1 MKLSDDNKFQLEQL
15 LKRIEDLEKRLKYL
29 ENLLIGDRKK

>member
-29 ENLLIGDRKK
+29 ENLLIGEGKK

>member
-1 MKLSDDNKFQLEQL
+1 MKISDDNKFQLEQL

-29 ENLLIGDRKK
+29 ENLLIGEGKK

>member
-1 MKLSDDNKFQLEQL
+1 MKIPDDNKFQLEQL

-29 ENLLIGDRKK
+29 ENLLIGEGKK

>member
-29 ENLLIGDRKK
+29 ENLLIGDGKK

>member
-1 MKLSDDNKFQLEQL
+1 VELDKKFQLEEL
-15 LKRIEDLEKRLKYL
+15 LKRLEDLEKRLKYL

>member
-1 MKLSDDNKFQLEQL
+1 MKLPDDNKFQLEQL

-29 ENLLIGDRKK
+29 ENLLIGEGKK

>member
-1 MKLSDDNKFQLEQL
+1 MKIPDDNKFQLEQL

-29 ENLLIGDRKK
+29 ENLLIGDGKK